1 MKTALFTGTFN
12 PFTIGHADIVE
23 RALKIFDQIV
33 IGIGYNPDK
42 GAKEGF
48 MTPDIEERVNSIK
61 EVYKN
66 DPRVVVEAY
75 SDLTVD
81 LAKRHNAV
89 AIVKGV
95 RSIKDFEYE
104 RDQADFNKLLSDG
117 LDTILFYSRPELSA
131 LSSSMIRT
139 LEMFGKDVSQF
150 LPKSNKNSGIRF
162 RK

>member
-42 GAKEGF
+42 GSF
-48 MTPDIEERVNSIK
+48 MSAEIEERVAKIRK
-61 EVYKN
+61 VYEN
-66 DPRVVVEAY
+66 DPRVIVEAY

-81 LAKRHNAV
+81 LAERHNAV

-95 RSIKDFEYE
+95 RSIKDYEYE
-104 RDQADFNKLLSDG
+104 RDQADFNRLLSNG
-117 LDTILFYSRPELSA
+117 LDTILFYSRPEFSA
-131 LSSSMIRT
+131 LSSSMVRT

-150 LPKSNKNSGIRF
+150 LPKQELR
-162 RK
+162 

>member
-42 GAKEGF
+42 GSKEGF
-48 MTPDIEERVNSIK
+48 MSPEIEKRVNRIRK
-61 EVYKN
+61 VYEN
-66 DPRVVVEAY
+66 DPRVIVEAY

-81 LAKRHNAV
+81 LAERHNAV

-95 RSIKDFEYE
+95 RSIKDYEYE
-104 RDQADFNKLLSDG
+104 RDQADFNKLLSNG

-131 LSSSMIRT
+131 LSSSVIRT

-150 LPKSNKNSGIRF
+150 LPK
-162 RK
+162 

>member
-23 RALKIFDQIV
+23 RALKIFDRIV

-42 GAKEGF
+42 GSKEGF
-48 MTPDIEERVNSIK
+48 MSPEIEERVNRIRK
-61 EVYKN
+61 VYEN
-66 DPRVVVEAY
+66 DPRVIVEAY

-81 LAKRHNAV
+81 LAERHNAV

-95 RSIKDFEYE
+95 RSIKDYEYE
-104 RDQADFNKLLSDG
+104 RDQADFNKLLSNG
-117 LDTILFYSRPELSA
+117 LDTILFYSRPELAA
-131 LSSSMIRT
+131 LSSSMVRT

-150 LPKSNKNSGIRF
+150 LPKQELR
-162 RK
+162 

>member
-23 RALKIFDQIV
+23 RALKLFDKVV

-42 GAKEGF
+42 GSKEGF
-48 MTPDIEERVNSIK
+48 LSPEIEARVENIRK
-61 EVYKN
+61 VYEN
-66 DPRVVVEAY
+66 DSRVIVEAY
-75 SDLTVD
+75 SDLTID
-81 LAKRHNAV
+81 LAARHNAV

-95 RSIKDFEYE
+95 RSVKDYEYE

-131 LSSSMIRT
+131 LSSSVVRT
-139 LEMFGKDVSQF
+139 LEMFGKDVSKF
-150 LPKSNKNSGIRF
+150 VASPSDKNS
-162 RK
+162 K

>member
-23 RALKIFDQIV
+23 RALKLFDKVV

-42 GAKEGF
+42 GSKEGF
-48 MTPDIEERVNSIK
+48 LSPEIEARVETIRK
-61 EVYKN
+61 VYEN
-66 DPRVVVEAY
+66 DSRVIVEAY

-81 LAKRHNAV
+81 LAARHNAV

-95 RSIKDFEYE
+95 RSVKDYEYE

-131 LSSSMIRT
+131 LSSSVVRT
-139 LEMFGKDVSQF
+139 LEMFGKDVSKF
-150 LPKSNKNSGIRF
+150 VASPSDKNS
-162 RK
+162 K

>member
-23 RALKIFDQIV
+23 RALKLFDKVV

-42 GAKEGF
+42 GSKEGF
-48 MTPDIEERVNSIK
+48 LSPEIEARVETIRK
-61 EVYKN
+61 VYEN
-66 DPRVVVEAY
+66 DSRVIVEAY

-81 LAKRHNAV
+81 LAARHNAV
-89 AIVKGV
+89 AIIKGV
-95 RSIKDFEYE
+95 RSVKDYEYE

-131 LSSSMIRT
+131 LSSSVVRT
-139 LEMFGKDVSQF
+139 LEMFGKDVS
-150 LPKSNKNSGIRF
+150 RF
-162 RK
+162 VASPSDKKQQIT

>member
-23 RALKIFDQIV
+23 RALKLFDKVV
-33 IGIGYNPDK
+33 IGIGYNSDK
-42 GAKEGF
+42 GTKEGF
-48 MTPDIEERVNSIK
+48 LSPEIEARVETIRK
-61 EVYKN
+61 VYEN
-66 DPRVVVEAY
+66 DSRVIVEAY

-81 LAKRHNAV
+81 LAARHNAV

-95 RSIKDFEYE
+95 RSVKDYEYE

-131 LSSSMIRT
+131 LSSSVVRT
-139 LEMFGKDVSQF
+139 LEMFGKDVSKF
-150 LPKSNKNSGIRF
+150 VASPSNKNS
-162 RK
+162 K

>member
-42 GAKEGF
+42 GSKEGF
-48 MTPDIEERVNSIK
+48 MSPEIEERVTQIRK
-61 EVYKN
+61 VYEN
-66 DPRVVVEAY
+66 DPRVIVEAY

-81 LAKRHNAV
+81 LAERHNAV

-95 RSIKDFEYE
+95 RSIKDYEYE
-104 RDQADFNKLLSDG
+104 RDQADFNRLLSDG
-117 LDTILFYSRPELSA
+117 LDTILFYSRPEFSA
-131 LSSSMIRT
+131 LSSSMVRT
-139 LEMFGKDVSQF
+139 LEMFGKDVS
-150 LPKSNKNSGIRF
+150 RF
-162 RK
+162 IPAPQKGKE

>member
-23 RALKIFDQIV
+23 RALKIFDRIV

-42 GAKEGF
+42 STKEGF
-48 MTPDIEERVNSIK
+48 MSPEIEERVAKIK
-61 EVYKN
+61 KVYEN

-139 LEMFGKDVSQF
+139 LKMFGKDVSQF
-150 LPKSNKNSGIRF
+150 LPSEKGKV
-162 RK
+162 

>member
-42 GAKEGF
+42 GSF
-48 MTPDIEERVNSIK
+48 MSAEIEERVAKIRK
-61 EVYKN
+61 VYEN
-66 DPRVVVEAY
+66 DPRVIVEAY

-81 LAKRHNAV
+81 LAERHNAV

-95 RSIKDFEYE
+95 RSIKDYEYE
-104 RDQADFNKLLSDG
+104 RDQADFNKLLSNG
-117 LDTILFYSRPELSA
+117 LDTILFYSRPELAA
-131 LSSSMIRT
+131 LSSSMVRT
-139 LEMFGKDVSQF
+139 LEMFGKDVSRF
-150 LPKSNKNSGIRF
+150 LPKG
-162 RK
+162 

>member
-42 GAKEGF
+42 GSKEGF
-48 MTPDIEERVNSIK
+48 MSPEIEERVTQIRK
-61 EVYKN
+61 VYEN
-66 DPRVVVEAY
+66 DPRVIVEAY

-81 LAKRHNAV
+81 LAERHNAV

-95 RSIKDFEYE
+95 RSIKDYEYE
-104 RDQADFNKLLSDG
+104 RDQADFNRLLSNG
-117 LDTILFYSRPELSA
+117 LDTILFYSRPDFSA
-131 LSSSMIRT
+131 LSSSMVRT

-150 LPKSNKNSGIRF
+150 LPKQELR
-162 RK
+162 

>member
-42 GAKEGF
+42 GSF
-48 MTPDIEERVNSIK
+48 MSAEIEERVTQIRK
-61 EVYKN
+61 VYEN
-66 DPRVVVEAY
+66 DPRVIVEAY

-81 LAKRHNAV
+81 LAERHNAV

-95 RSIKDFEYE
+95 RSIKDYEYE
-104 RDQADFNKLLSDG
+104 RDQADFNRLLSNG
-117 LDTILFYSRPELSA
+117 LDTILFYSRPEFSA
-131 LSSSMIRT
+131 LSSSMVRT
-139 LEMFGKDVSQF
+139 LEMFGKDVSRF
-150 LPKSNKNSGIRF
+150 LPGKSVKG
-162 RK
+162 KG

>member
-42 GAKEGF
+42 GSKEGF
-48 MTPDIEERVNSIK
+48 MSPEIEERVTQIRK
-61 EVYKN
+61 VYEN
-66 DPRVVVEAY
+66 DPRVIVEAY

-81 LAKRHNAV
+81 LAERHNAV

-95 RSIKDFEYE
+95 RSIKDYEYE
-104 RDQADFNKLLSDG
+104 RDQADFNRLLSNG
-117 LDTILFYSRPELSA
+117 LDTILFYSRPEFSA
-131 LSSSMIRT
+131 LSSSMVRT

-150 LPKSNKNSGIRF
+150 LPKRNLGNS
-162 RK
+162 

>member
-23 RALKIFDQIV
+23 RALKIFDKIV

-42 GAKEGF
+42 ETKDSFLSPE
-48 MTPDIEERVNSIK
+48 IEARVNKIK
-61 EVYKN
+61 EVYEN

-117 LDTILFYSRPELSA
+117 LDTILFYSKSIPFTFNPITIVLFYQ
-131 LSSSMIRT
+131 I
-139 LEMFGKDVSQF
+139 FGDRHSVYHH
-150 LPKSNKNSGIRF
+150 LPFCRCS
-162 RK
+162 

>member
-23 RALKIFDQIV
+23 RALKLFDKVV

-42 GAKEGF
+42 GSKEGF
-48 MTPDIEERVNSIK
+48 LSPEIEARVETIRK
-61 EVYKN
+61 VYEN
-66 DPRVVVEAY
+66 DPRVIVEAY

-81 LAKRHNAV
+81 LAARHNAV

-95 RSIKDFEYE
+95 RSVKDYEYE

-131 LSSSMIRT
+131 LSSSVVRT
-139 LEMFGKDVSQF
+139 LEMFGKDVSKF
-150 LPKSNKNSGIRF
+150 VASPSNNNS
-162 RK
+162 K

>member
-42 GAKEGF
+42 GSF
-48 MTPDIEERVNSIK
+48 MSAEIEERVAKIRK
-61 EVYKN
+61 VYEN
-66 DPRVVVEAY
+66 DPRVIVEAY

-81 LAKRHNAV
+81 LAERHNAV

-95 RSIKDFEYE
+95 RSIKDYEYE
-104 RDQADFNKLLSDG
+104 RDQADFNRLLSNG
-117 LDTILFYSRPELSA
+117 LDTILFYSRPELAA
-131 LSSSMIRT
+131 LSSSMVRT

-150 LPKSNKNSGIRF
+150 LPKQELR
-162 RK
+162 

>member
-42 GAKEGF
+42 GSKEGF
-48 MTPDIEERVNSIK
+48 MSPEIEERVTQIRK
-61 EVYKN
+61 VYEN
-66 DPRVVVEAY
+66 DPHVIVEAY

-81 LAKRHNAV
+81 LAERHNAV

-95 RSIKDFEYE
+95 RSIKDYEYE
-104 RDQADFNKLLSDG
+104 RDQADFNRLLSNG
-117 LDTILFYSRPELSA
+117 LDTILFYSRPEFSA
-131 LSSSMIRT
+131 LSSSMVRT
-139 LEMFGKDVSQF
+139 LEMFGKDVS
-150 LPKSNKNSGIRF
+150 RF
-162 RK
+162 IPSPQKGKE

>member
-23 RALKIFDQIV
+23 RALKLFDKVV

-42 GAKEGF
+42 GSKEGF
-48 MTPDIEERVNSIK
+48 LSPEIETRVETIRK
-61 EVYKN
+61 VYEN
-66 DPRVVVEAY
+66 DSRVIVEAY

-81 LAKRHNAV
+81 LAARHNAV
-89 AIVKGV
+89 AIVQGV
-95 RSIKDFEYE
+95 RSVKDYEYE

-131 LSSSMIRT
+131 LSSSVVRT
-139 LEMFGKDVSQF
+139 LEMFGKDVSKF
-150 LPKSNKNSGIRF
+150 VASPSDKNS
-162 RK
+162 K

>member
-23 RALKIFDQIV
+23 RALKLFDKVV

-42 GAKEGF
+42 GSKEGF
-48 MTPDIEERVNSIK
+48 LSPEIEARVETIRK
-61 EVYKN
+61 VYEN
-66 DPRVVVEAY
+66 DPRVIVEAY

-81 LAKRHNAV
+81 LAARHNAV

-95 RSIKDFEYE
+95 RSVKDYEYE

-131 LSSSMIRT
+131 LSSSVVRT
-139 LEMFGKDVSQF
+139 LEMFGKDVSKF
-150 LPKSNKNSGIRF
+150 VASPSNKNS
-162 RK
+162 K

>member
-23 RALKIFDQIV
+23 RALKIFDRIV

-42 GAKEGF
+42 GSF
-48 MTPDIEERVNSIK
+48 MSAEIEERVAKIRK
-61 EVYKN
+61 VYEN
-66 DPRVVVEAY
+66 DPRVIVEAY

-81 LAKRHNAV
+81 LAERHNAV

-95 RSIKDFEYE
+95 RSIKDYEYE

-117 LDTILFYSRPELSA
+117 LDTILFYSRPEFSA
-131 LSSSMIRT
+131 LSSSMVRT

-150 LPKSNKNSGIRF
+150 LPKQELR
-162 RK
+162 

>member
-42 GAKEGF
+42 GSF
-48 MTPDIEERVNSIK
+48 MSAEIEERVTQIRK
-61 EVYKN
+61 VYEN
-66 DPRVVVEAY
+66 DPRVIVEAY

-81 LAKRHNAV
+81 LAERHNAV

-95 RSIKDFEYE
+95 RSIKDYEYE
-104 RDQADFNKLLSDG
+104 RDQADFNRLLSNG
-117 LDTILFYSRPELSA
+117 LDTILFYSRPEFSA
-131 LSSSMIRT
+131 LSSSMVRT

-150 LPKSNKNSGIRF
+150 LPKQELR
-162 RK
+162 

>member
-42 GAKEGF
+42 GSF
-48 MTPDIEERVNSIK
+48 MSAEIEERVAKIRK
-61 EVYKN
+61 VYEN
-66 DPRVVVEAY
+66 DPRVIVEAY

-81 LAKRHNAV
+81 LAERHNAV

-95 RSIKDFEYE
+95 RSIKDYEYE

-117 LDTILFYSRPELSA
+117 LDTILFYSRPEFSA

-139 LEMFGKDVSQF
+139 LEMFGKDVSRF
-150 LPKSNKNSGIRF
+150 LPS
-162 RK
+162 

>member
-1 MKTALFTGTFN
+1 MATGVDAAGNDLAIAVLLDELAVAYIIFIIAFETFAFLVFLDGGTIALACLEGALELRTVG
-12 PFTIGHADIVE
+12 IAGH
-23 RALKIFDQIV
+23 
-33 IGIGYNPDK
+33 
-42 GAKEGF
+42 
-48 MTPDIEERVNSIK
+48 T
-61 EVYKN
+61 
-66 DPRVVVEAY
+66 
-75 SDLTVD
+75 LTVD

-139 LEMFGKDVSQF
+139 LKMFGKDVSQF
-150 LPKSNKNSGIRF
+150 LPKSEK
-162 RK
+162 

>member
-42 GAKEGF
+42 GSKEDF
-48 MTPDIEERVNSIK
+48 MSPEIEERVTQIRK
-61 EVYKN
+61 VYEN
-66 DPRVVVEAY
+66 DPRVIVEAY

-81 LAKRHNAV
+81 LAERHNAV

-95 RSIKDFEYE
+95 RSIKDYEYE
-104 RDQADFNKLLSDG
+104 RDQADFNRLLSNG
-117 LDTILFYSRPELSA
+117 LDTILFYSRPEFSA
-131 LSSSMIRT
+131 LSSSMVRT
-139 LEMFGKDVSQF
+139 LEMFGKDVSRF
-150 LPKSNKNSGIRF
+150 LPKQELR
-162 RK
+162 

>member
-42 GAKEGF
+42 GSKEGF
-48 MTPDIEERVNSIK
+48 MSPEIEERVTQIRK
-61 EVYKN
+61 VYEN
-66 DPRVVVEAY
+66 DPRVIVEAY

-81 LAKRHNAV
+81 LAERHNAV

-95 RSIKDFEYE
+95 RSIKDYEYE
-104 RDQADFNKLLSDG
+104 RDQADFNKLLSNG
-117 LDTILFYSRPELSA
+117 LDTILFYSRPELAA
-131 LSSSMIRT
+131 LSSSMVRT
-139 LEMFGKDVSQF
+139 LEMFGKDVS
-150 LPKSNKNSGIRF
+150 RF
-162 RK
+162 IPSPQKGKE

>member
-23 RALKIFDQIV
+23 RALKIFDRIV

-42 GAKEGF
+42 GSF
-48 MTPDIEERVNSIK
+48 MSAEIEERVAKIRK
-61 EVYKN
+61 VYEN
-66 DPRVVVEAY
+66 DPRVIVEAY

-81 LAKRHNAV
+81 LAERHNAV

-95 RSIKDFEYE
+95 RSIKDYEYE
-104 RDQADFNKLLSDG
+104 RDQADFNKLLSNG

-131 LSSSMIRT
+131 LSSSVIRT

-150 LPKSNKNSGIRF
+150 LPK
-162 RK
+162 

>member
-23 RALKIFDQIV
+23 RALKLFDKVV

-42 GAKEGF
+42 GSKEGF
-48 MTPDIEERVNSIK
+48 LNPEIETRVENIRK
-61 EVYKN
+61 VYEN
-66 DPRVVVEAY
+66 DSRVIVEAY

-81 LAKRHNAV
+81 LAARHNAV

-95 RSIKDFEYE
+95 RSVKDYEYE

-131 LSSSMIRT
+131 LSSSVVRT
-139 LEMFGKDVSQF
+139 LEMFGKDVSKF
-150 LPKSNKNSGIRF
+150 VASPSDKNS
-162 RK
+162 K

>member
-42 GAKEGF
+42 GSKEGF
-48 MTPDIEERVNSIK
+48 MSSEIEERVTQIRK
-61 EVYKN
+61 VYEN
-66 DPRVVVEAY
+66 DPRVIVEAY

-81 LAKRHNAV
+81 LAERHNAV

-95 RSIKDFEYE
+95 RSIKDYEYE
-104 RDQADFNKLLSDG
+104 RDQADFNRLLSNG
-117 LDTILFYSRPELSA
+117 LDTILFYSRPEFSA
-131 LSSSMIRT
+131 LSSSMVRT

-150 LPKSNKNSGIRF
+150 LPKQELR
-162 RK
+162 

>member
-1 MKTALFTGTFN
+1 MKTALFTGTVN
-12 PFTIGHADIVE
+12 PFTLGHADIVE

-42 GAKEGF
+42 GSKEGF
-48 MTPDIEERVNSIK
+48 MSPEIEERVNRIRK
-61 EVYKN
+61 VYEN
-66 DPRVVVEAY
+66 DPRVIVEAY

-81 LAKRHNAV
+81 LAERHNAV

-95 RSIKDFEYE
+95 RSIKDYEYE
-104 RDQADFNKLLSDG
+104 RDQADFNKLLSNG

-131 LSSSMIRT
+131 LSSSVIRT

-150 LPKSNKNSGIRF
+150 LPK
-162 RK
+162 

>member
-42 GAKEGF
+42 GSF
-48 MTPDIEERVNSIK
+48 MSAEIEERVAKIRK
-61 EVYKN
+61 VYEN
-66 DPRVVVEAY
+66 DPRVIVEAY

-81 LAKRHNAV
+81 LAERHNAV

-95 RSIKDFEYE
+95 RSIKDYEYE
-104 RDQADFNKLLSDG
+104 RDQADFNKLLSNG

-131 LSSSMIRT
+131 LSSSVIRT

-150 LPKSNKNSGIRF
+150 LPK
-162 RK
+162 